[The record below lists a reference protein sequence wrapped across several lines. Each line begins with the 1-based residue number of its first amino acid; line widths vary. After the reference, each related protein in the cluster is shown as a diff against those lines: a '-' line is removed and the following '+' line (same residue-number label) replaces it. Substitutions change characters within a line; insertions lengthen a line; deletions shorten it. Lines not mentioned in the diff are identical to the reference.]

1 MLLVGK
7 MLHRFLQLCCHNG
20 HCPACGRCST
30 AVGRHRCTC
39 STAALQGT
47 EPARCSCCSIYID
60 NCSILHCCCR
70 CPQACRAV
78 NGTSRSFI
86 IHPVLVGNAC
96 PQSEWLIWRVF
107 WSENIRRLR
116 QLSRSRMTAL
126 TAWSQFRESWQF
138 AWVSLEGYSSRR
150 YYGKYVRNVLL
161 FNLASHET
169 NAQFPWNRRRR
180 DTGEKLS
187 QYWGKTTR
195 NIVLSCVKTIL
206 SCLHLSA
213 WILAL

>member
-1 MLLVGK
+1 MGIVLRV
-7 MLHRFLQLCCHNG
+7 
-20 HCPACGRCST
+20 PT

-60 NCSILHCCCR
+60 NCCILHCCCR

-107 WSENIRRLR
+107 WSAKIHRLR
-116 QLSRSRMTAL
+116 QLSRIPTDSSSGLVSVPGIL
-126 TAWSQFRESWQF
+126 TICLSLVRRLQQSAILREICQKCFVIQFSITWDKRT
-138 AWVSLEGYSSRR
+138 V
-150 YYGKYVRNVLL
+150 
-161 FNLASHET
+161 
-169 NAQFPWNRRRR
+169 P
-180 DTGEKLS
+180 
-187 QYWGKTTR
+187 
-195 NIVLSCVKTIL
+195 VK
-206 SCLHLSA
+206 
-213 WILAL
+213 